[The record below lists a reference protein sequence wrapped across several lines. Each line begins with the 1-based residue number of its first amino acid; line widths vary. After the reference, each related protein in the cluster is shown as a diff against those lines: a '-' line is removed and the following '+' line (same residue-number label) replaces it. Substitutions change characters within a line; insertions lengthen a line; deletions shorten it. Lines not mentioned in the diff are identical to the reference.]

1 MTQKAQRFITVFA
14 TCLSLLSPLT
24 SSASEYDALIKRS
37 AETFMPSVDWRL
49 WKAQVKAESA
59 FRAGAVSPVGAI
71 GLAQIMPATF
81 KEIAERSGIKGQP
94 FDPETNLMSG
104 AFYMA
109 RQRAIFKAP
118 RPDFERHNLALG
130 AYNAG
135 AGSIIKAQRLA
146 GNPQEWHPVADKLHL
161 VTGRH
166 ADETRGYI
174 RKIRAYHRAFIISG
188 E

>member
-1 MTQKAQRFITVFA
+1 MIQKLRRFITAFVTLA
-14 TCLSLLSPLT
+14 LLWWPLT
-24 SSASEYDALIKRS
+24 SSASQYDDLIKRS

-59 FRAGAVSPVGAI
+59 FRAGAVSPVGAM

-104 AFYMA
+104 AWYMA

-118 RPDFERHNLALG
+118 RPDFERHNLAMA

-135 AGSIIKAQRLA
+135 AGSIIRAQRLA
-146 GNPQEWHPVADKLHL
+146 GNPAEWQPVADQLHL
-161 VTGRH
+161 ITGRH
-166 ADETRGYI
+166 AKETRDYVT
-174 RKIRAYHRAFIISG
+174 KIRAFHRAMLISG
-188 E
+188 S

>member
-1 MTQKAQRFITVFA
+1 
-14 TCLSLLSPLT
+14 
-24 SSASEYDALIKRS
+24 
-37 AETFMPSVDWRL
+37 MPSVDWRL

-59 FRAGAVSPVGAI
+59 FKAGAVSPVGAM
-71 GLAQIMPATF
+71 GLSQIMPATF

-104 AFYMA
+104 AWYMA

-118 RPDFERHNLALG
+118 RPDFERHNLAMA

-135 AGSIIKAQRLA
+135 AGSIIRAQRLA
-146 GNPQEWHPVADKLHL
+146 GNPPEWQPVADKLHL

-166 ADETRGYI
+166 SNETIGYVK
-174 RKIRAYHRAFIISG
+174 RIRAFHRAYIISG
-188 E
+188 D

>member
-1 MTQKAQRFITVFA
+1 MTQKAQRFITAFA
-14 TCLSLLSPLT
+14 ILALHWLPLT

-59 FRAGAVSPVGAI
+59 FKAGAVSPVGAI

-104 AFYMA
+104 AWYMA

-118 RPDFERHNLALG
+118 RPDFERHNLAMA
-130 AYNAG
+130 AYNCG
-135 AGSIIKAQRLA
+135 AGNVIKAQRLA
-146 GNPQEWHPVADKLHL
+146 GNPQEWQPVADKLHL

-166 ADETRGYI
+166 SNETIQYV

-188 E
+188 S